1 MKVNKFFFSKSTLQN
16 IVINKYL
23 SKYEY
28 PKFLIRNNLKKV
40 SKTFLLD
47 NYSELYDITFKKYI
61 ISARLRLLKVGCSL
75 AKNLFFYNNKN
86 LLFYFSSIGKKKK
99 NISLTTSLIGRLNT
113 WSRNN
118 HIIYLYKIRRGGY
131 LGLSKGIIG
140 FIPKAYILVFKDN
153 FIKYKKYILFYNFSG
168 LKSLNCN
175 FSLLKY
181 SKINI
186 LKNFSNSSKKRRQL
200 IFSKLKFILIQ
211 YKILIKFWS
220 NFFLE
225 FKFKSITKKFIFLNL
240 VFSKVID
247 ACL

>member
-1 MKVNKFFFSKSTLQN
+1 MKVNKFFFSKSILQD
-16 IVINKYL
+16 ITINKYL

-28 PKFLIRNNLKKV
+28 PKFIIRNGLKKT

-47 NYSELYDITFKKYI
+47 NYSELYEITLKKYI
-61 ISARLRLLKVGCSL
+61 ISTRSRLLKVGHSL
-75 AKNLFFYNNKN
+75 VKNVFFYQHKN
-86 LLFYFSSIGKKKK
+86 LLFYFSGIGKKKK
-99 NISLTTSLIGRLNT
+99 STNLTNSLVNRLNS
-113 WSRNN
+113 WSSNN
-118 HIIYLYKIRRGGY
+118 HIVYLYKIRRGGY
-131 LGLSKGIIG
+131 LGLSKGVIG
-140 FIPKAYILVFKDN
+140 FVPKAYILVFKDN

-168 LKSLNCN
+168 LKSLDCN

-186 LKNFSNSSKKRRQL
+186 LKNFNKSSKKRRQL

-211 YKILIKFWS
+211 CKILIKFWS

-225 FKFKSITKKFIFLNL
+225 FKFKSILKKKFFLNL
-240 VFSKVID
+240 VFSKIIN